1 MRDITSVP
9 DWVLANAG
17 GLQEIAFAVALLA
30 LLALELAAPHRRT
43 PLLRRRRWPTNFALT
58 ALNVAALGFV
68 PVSFIAAASW
78 ARAQGIGLMN
88 QVELAP
94 AFAAIATLLLRGL
107 LSTGTHLLHHHVPAL
122 WRIHRV
128 HHLDT
133 QLDVSSTVRFHPAEM
148 FVGPLV
154 GVPFV
159 IAGGLVPWA
168 LALYELL
175 DIAVTLFSHANV
187 RLPRAL
193 DRVLRLAIVTPE
205 LHRIHHSTRVEE
217 TNSNFSAVFPIWDR
231 VLGTYRDTAI
241 ADSATMELGLEDAR
255 DAHELGVL
263 ALLVS
268 PLHADPAPLRAP
280 REELA

>member
-1 MRDITSVP
+1 MRDIISIP
-9 DWVLANAG
+9 DWILASAG
-17 GLQEIAFAVALLA
+17 SLQEIAFAVALLA
-30 LLALELAAPHRRT
+30 FLALELAAPHRRA
-43 PLLRRRRWPTNFALT
+43 PQLRRRRWPTNFALT

-68 PVSFIAAASW
+68 PVSFIGAASW
-78 ARAQGIGLMN
+78 ARAERIGLMN

-231 VLGTYRDTAI
+231 VLGTYRDAAI

>member
-159 IAGGLVPWA
+159 IAGGLVPWV